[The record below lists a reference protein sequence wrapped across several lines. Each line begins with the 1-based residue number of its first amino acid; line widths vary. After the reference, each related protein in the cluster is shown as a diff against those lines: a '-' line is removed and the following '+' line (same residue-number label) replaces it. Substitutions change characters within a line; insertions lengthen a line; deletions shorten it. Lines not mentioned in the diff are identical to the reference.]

1 MNVVE
6 GLKWRYAVK
15 EFDISRRVSEKDLS
29 DLKEVLRLT
38 ASSFG
43 LQPWKFLIVSST
55 EMKNRL
61 LEHSWNQKQ
70 VIQCSHHIVFAR
82 PTSFGEEDVDR
93 FLKSTCDARNS
104 ELSSLGGYRGM
115 ILGFL
120 SRMSD
125 AEKSSWMEKQVYIA
139 LGNFLTAAA
148 MMGIDSCPMEGIVKE
163 KYDEVLSLSEI
174 GLTTVVACP
183 IGYRSSDDKYSSL
196 AKVRY
201 GIKEVVIDR

>member
-1 MNVVE
+1 
-6 GLKWRYAVK
+6 
-15 EFDISRRVSEKDLS
+15 
-29 DLKEVLRLT
+29 
-38 ASSFG
+38 
-43 LQPWKFLIVSST
+43 
-55 EMKNRL
+55 
-61 LEHSWNQKQ
+61 
-70 VIQCSHHIVFAR
+70 
-82 PTSFGEEDVDR
+82 
-93 FLKSTCDARNS
+93 
-104 ELSSLGGYRGM
+104 M